1 MKTASAFRGHQ
12 VSHIPLFDR
21 EKVFFKNVDFTNIA
35 ILSSLN
41 QTTLGLYIINGRT
54 GKVQYSA
61 YKNDVN
67 NALPVNLVYDENNVL
82 VSYFHAR
89 NKYFE
94 IWTIEQYQERI
105 ESSAIS
111 MISDYLNGAPYT
123 PQENREQTIFESE
136 VYISP
141 VAIKSMYVSESKQ
154 SLTRRN
160 LFIITRENK
169 LYTINRDFVNTRRPR
184 KDKDAKGFFSNEKLP

>member
-1 MKTASAFRGHQ
+1 
-12 VSHIPLFDR
+12 
-21 EKVFFKNVDFTNIA
+21 
-35 ILSSLN
+35 
-41 QTTLGLYIINGRT
+41 
-54 GKVQYSA
+54 
-61 YKNDVN
+61 
-67 NALPVNLVYDENNVL
+67 
-82 VSYFHAR
+82 
-89 NKYFE
+89 
-94 IWTIEQYQERI
+94 
-105 ESSAIS
+105 

-184 KDKDAKGFFSNEKLP
+184 KDKDAKGFFSNEKLPEFNSLLPFNPTFYLSYDLPLANLNSVVFSPADMESSIFVFCYGSDNFMIRTAPDKTFDMIMDDFNYLVLLLILVVGTVVIVVFSRQLKLAKLKKPHLE